1 MATHSTPEIV
11 PATEAVLDSEGSPR
25 LLLGEDRVILNPI
38 GWNTFEQLLAEV
50 GENRSTRFH
59 YWQGLLEIM
68 SPLALHEGSNRFLES
83 LIVAVAE
90 EWNLN
95 LRQLGSWTMGR
106 PDLQMGAEPDSCY
119 YIQNEPLVR
128 QKEAID
134 LVSDPP
140 PDLVVEIDITN
151 PSQRRFPIYAQ
162 LGVPEIWQYNG
173 CTLQYFQRQGDTY
186 RPVAESL
193 SFPGLPASILQEFL
207 EKRFSLGEIPALR
220 QLREWARQQIR

>member
-1 MATHSTPEIV
+1 MTTHPTS
-11 PATEAVLDSEGSPR
+11 EAAPTSEGSPKP
-25 LLLGEDRVILNPI
+25 LLGEERVILHPI
-38 GWNTFEQLLAEV
+38 GWKTFEQLLAEV

-59 YWQGLLEIM
+59 YWRERLEIM
-68 SPLALHEGSNRFLES
+68 SPLAPHEGSNRFLES

-95 LRQLGSWTMGR
+95 LRQLGSWTMRR
-106 PDLQMGAEPDSCY
+106 PDLQMSAEPDSCY

-128 QKEAID
+128 HKEEID
-134 LVSDPP
+134 LASDPP
-140 PDLVVEIDITN
+140 PDLVVEVDITS

-173 CTLQYFQRQGDTY
+173 RTLQYFRRQGDTY
-186 RPVAESL
+186 CPVVESL

-207 EKRFSLGEIPALR
+207 EKRLILGEIPTLR
-220 QLREWARQQIR
+220 QFREWARQQTR